1 MDKAVSKSKQRIEV
15 EEMLDHSQ
23 ALVAAQAGHLKDAD
37 RLSRRAVHLA
47 QAAGAKERAATWI
60 VSQAAWNGF
69 YGNAEQARQRAEMAL
84 SMATSRDLKYAA
96 AFTLALANEFARS
109 QTLAGELE
117 KAYPEDTAV
126 QSGYLPTLRGLAAI
140 GGAAIGGKD
149 PQKAIDLLPVN
160 SAYEFGVPRLDF
172 NTYFGGLYPVY
183 VRGLAYLAMNQGA
196 KAAAEFSKNP

>member
-1 MDKAVSKSKQRIEV
+1 MPPPLRWPWQ
-15 EEMLDHSQ
+15 
-23 ALVAAQAGHLKDAD
+23 
-37 RLSRRAVHLA
+37 
-47 QAAGAKERAATWI
+47 T
-60 VSQAAWNGF
+60 
-69 YGNAEQARQRAEMAL
+69 
-84 SMATSRDLKYAA
+84 
-96 AFTLALANEFARS
+96 EFARS

-149 PQKAIDLLPVN
+149 PQEAIDLLQVN

-196 KAAAEFSKNP
+196 KAAAEFRKILDHKGLTVGVPVSAMARLQLGPLLRPSRATPPRRAPPTRISWLCGETPIPTSPS